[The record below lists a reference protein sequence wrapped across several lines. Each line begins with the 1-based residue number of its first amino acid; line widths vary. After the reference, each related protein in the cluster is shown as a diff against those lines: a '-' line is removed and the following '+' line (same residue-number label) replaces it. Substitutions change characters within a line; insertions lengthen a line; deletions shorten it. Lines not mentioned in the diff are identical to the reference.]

1 MFKTRPP
8 EVQTRPPWSKFDP
21 PVGRRNLDAGLYL
34 IVCVRMACTC
44 ACVIVCATAYVCAC
58 VRFRFCFWVCACM
71 CYALCICYMHIYI
84 HKYTS
89 WVFLPDR
96 LYPFQVLVG
105 IRNAFDPRVVDQRQ
119 THSSLQLHKCYFQI
133 DSILLRSALVPYL
146 NLTPP
151 MLPTS
156 ANRILPWSIMSDTPG
171 SDRNYKSI
179 FLRSLLVSLCFWI
192 IPMFATSA
200 NRILLCVAS

>member
-1 MFKTRPP
+1 M
-8 EVQTRPPWSKFDP
+8 
-21 PVGRRNLDAGLYL
+21 
-34 IVCVRMACTC
+34 
-44 ACVIVCATAYVCAC
+44 
-58 VRFRFCFWVCACM
+58 
-71 CYALCICYMHIYI
+71 
-84 HKYTS
+84 
-89 WVFLPDR
+89 
-96 LYPFQVLVG
+96 G

-179 FLRSLLVSLCFWI
+179 FLRSLLVSLCLNHSHVRDQRQPHIAMCSFISFTSRWI
-192 IPMFATSA
+192 LFFSGPYSCILFPYVFSFPFHVADQRQPRSA
-200 NRILLCVAS
+200 M